1 MAPMAKRTCPTCRA
15 PLQPVFAEK
24 VELDWCNPCRA
35 IWFDRGELAAALQ
48 LDGETEVTRDHPM
61 ADCPA
66 CRRGMLWT
74 ARIAG
79 TKVLACLD
87 CAGCFVTEAEL
98 VRRRATT
105 PLAAEFICG
114 TCGDRYDLEQATAT
128 GATLVCRRCAPPK
141 APEPQPEIPSLL
153 GRIVKMFTS

>member
-1 MAPMAKRTCPTCRA
+1 M
-15 PLQPVFAEK
+15 QPVFAQQ
-24 VELDWCNPCRA
+24 VELDWCSGCRA

-48 LDGETEVTRDHPM
+48 LDGETEVTRDVPM
-61 ADCPA
+61 AGCPV

-87 CAGCFVTEAEL
+87 CAGCYVTEAEL

-114 TCGDRYDLEQATAT
+114 QCKDRYELEQATAT
-128 GATLVCRRCAPPK
+128 RTMLVCRRCAPPK
-141 APEPQPEIPSLL
+141 PVEPQPELPSLL
-153 GRIVKMFTS
+153 GRIVKMLTS